1 MNLVNKLSL
10 PKLLIDLAIFFN
22 TSPILDLNLLNVS
35 NKSLNLLFTDL
46 VELNDLK
53 NSLIFLIALGKILGT
68 SLILATTSLTSITN
82 GFDDGA
88 PTFDDIRVIKSLIT
102 SCAFVNAYTN
112 PLPIANMIAV
122 IPFINTLSTL
132 EMDSNKTLK
141 FNSLEINSAIIPNTF
156 NPIASALPTQPNN
169 ETPSRLIPVRPL
181 IRFLIIVPI
190 ALKIWNNPS
199 KAIRIYPAVS
209 ADGFNLPI
217 NLAKLFVMLFTDDIM
232 LSPNTELNAS
242 LIGNAILNITSTKFS
257 NAFDKLVTHSKF
269 LSFNLKC
276 LRNTL
281 ITLPIVLVSLLKY
294 SYNPLF
300 SNSDLTFLIVSFNS
314 LKGLIIISRIDFA
327 NG

>member
-35 NKSLNLLFTDL
+35 NRSLNLLFTDL
-46 VELNDLK
+46 VALNDLK

-132 EMDSNKTLK
+132 EMDSNKILK

-199 KAIRIYPAVS
+199 KAIRMYPAVS

-232 LSPNTELNAS
+232 LSPNT
-242 LIGNAILNITSTKFS
+242 
-257 NAFDKLVTHSKF
+257 D
-269 LSFNLKC
+269 
-276 LRNTL
+276 
-281 ITLPIVLVSLLKY
+281 
-294 SYNPLF
+294 
-300 SNSDLTFLIVSFNS
+300 
-314 LKGLIIISRIDFA
+314 
-327 NG
+327 